1 MHIKLHGWPPQNTH
15 VGAEAASSKQDVD
28 ENDLDVSKQSADDMR
43 GRYIQQQEVA
53 SAARC
58 CELCHERFGSLWLH
72 RGVCYACEMQL
83 REAVRAH
90 MT

>member
-1 MHIKLHGWPPQNTH
+1 MHIKVHGWPPQNTR
-15 VGAEAASSKQDVD
+15 VGTEADSPAEVKS
-28 ENDLDVSKQSADDMR
+28 NDADLSQQSADDMR
-43 GRYIQQQEVA
+43 ERYTQQEVA
-53 SAARC
+53 SAALC

-83 REAVRAH
+83 REAVRVC